1 LALNFLSLYFV
12 PLLPVVDPP
21 GQIMLQA
28 VVKTDKAF
36 IIENSCV

>member
-1 LALNFLSLYFV
+1 LAPNTLPLYFV
-12 PLLPVVDPP
+12 PLLLVDDPP

-28 VVKTDKAF
+28 VVKTDMIF